1 MNTDE
6 AHLDVTQV
14 HCGQQYVPHP
24 QRHSRVPTMNSVPMG
39 RWPGTRSFGT
49 LAGVAATTATSAT
62 MEAKMV
68 KRMTSLVGYKVWGGR
83 LVLI

>member
-1 MNTDE
+1 MN
-6 AHLDVTQV
+6 L
-14 HCGQQYVPHP
+14 
-24 QRHSRVPTMNSVPMG
+24 VPMG

-68 KRMTSLVGYKVWGGR
+68 KRMTGLVGYKVWGGR